1 MPGKP
6 SAEKV
11 AEMLAE
17 IQKMPICEDCDV
29 LRGANL
35 FAAKQFGQKKAT
47 LFDKNLDSI
56 MTTHVDLG
64 CNPCPVDEIMKLFR
78 KNRLAA
84 IAAIL

>member
-1 MPGKP
+1 VPGKP

-17 IQKMPICEDCDV
+17 IQKMPICDDCDV

-35 FAAKQFGQKKAT
+35 FVAKQFGQKKAA